1 MKRILALFIITLI
14 FLTSCTGTSTETEND
29 FKESEAQTDMPIT
42 EELTNETVSPVT
54 DAITTVPDFT
64 EAESMLR
71 VNTQCAYAAVL
82 DVDKN
87 ELIYTKGNIKEKMY
101 PASTTKILT
110 SIVAVSLCELD
121 VKHRVGE
128 ELSFVQADSSV
139 ADIPRRAVFT
149 MESLLK
155 AMMLPSGNDAAYS
168 VAACAGK
175 FLSDD
180 DNISNKDAVKLFVDE
195 MNRFARQVIGT
206 EGSNFTC
213 PDGYPDD
220 NHYVTVSDMVK
231 IARYALDI
239 PEIMNIVCIDTCTIT
254 SVPEREGDTGKEIY
268 LSNTNRF
275 LHKRGASY
283 YPYVKGMKTG
293 TTRAAGNCL
302 VSYAEKDGKRILC
315 CVFKSPTGDT
325 RYSDSLSLLKASLGE

>member
-1 MKRILALFIITLI
+1 MKKILIMCIVTVMC
-14 FLTSCTGTSTETEND
+14 LTSCNNVTNSQNDTTESDVQSN
-29 FKESEAQTDMPIT
+29 MPIT
-42 EELTNETVSPVT
+42 EELINDTTSITEEST
-54 DAITTVPDFT
+54 TTVPDFS
-64 EAESMLR
+64 EASDLLK
-71 VNTQCAYAAVL
+71 VTTQCTYAAVL

-87 ELIYTKGNIKEKMY
+87 ELIYTKGNINEKMY

-110 SIVAVSLCELD
+110 SIVALSLCDTD
-121 VKHRVGE
+121 VKHRVGD
-128 ELSFVQADSSV
+128 ELDFVQADSSV
-139 ADIPRRAVFT
+139 ADIPRRSVFT
-149 MESLLK
+149 LDSLLK

-180 DNISNKDAVKLFVDE
+180 ENVSNKEAVTLFVEE
-195 MNRFARQVIGT
+195 MNRFATEIIGT
-206 EGSNFTC
+206 KGSHFTC

-220 NHYVTVSDMVK
+220 DHYITVSDMMK

-239 PEIMNIVCIDTCTIT
+239 PEIMNIVSIDTCTIT
-254 SVPEREGDTGKEIY
+254 SIPEREGAAVKELY

-302 VSYAEKDGKRILC
+302 VSYAAKDGKRILC

-325 RYSDSLSLLKASLGE
+325 RYSDSLSLLKAAFGE